1 MTPRRIRVQPGFR
14 DIADAYARAHRDNY
28 LAAAHRI
35 DPGPEPTDAQI
46 HARVAFAI
54 LSANTTFDRATK
66 ALGYAA
72 SVGYRCEPFVLGAY
86 GMVPARGDYL
96 AAMVARNAREF
107 LRREGPDAESW
118 TSYRERLAKETPG
131 LARTK
136 ASFVACLLYP
146 MESTVVCLDTHMQ
159 AILWGAT
166 SFVKVGRAQY
176 ERGEQWVREW
186 ATAWDVPMFLAQWLL
201 WDCQRTGA
209 PQSHDIF
216 PGQHKGG

>member
-14 DIADAYARAHRDNY
+14 DTADAYGRAHRDTY
-28 LAAAHRI
+28 LAAARRI
-35 DPGPEPTDAQI
+35 DPGADPTDAQI

-54 LSANTTFDRATK
+54 LSANTTFDRTVT

-72 SVGYRCEPFVLGAY
+72 SVDYRCEPFVLGAY
-86 GMVPARGDYL
+86 GMVPAKVDYL

-107 LRREGPDAESW
+107 LRVQGDDWRA
-118 TSYRERLAKETPG
+118 YRERLALETPG
-131 LARTK
+131 LARAK
-136 ASFVACLLYP
+136 ASFVACLLAP
-146 MESTVVCLDTHMQ
+146 MHSDVACLDTHMQ
-159 AILWGAT
+159 AILWGVT

-176 ERGEQWVREW
+176 ERGEQWIRER
-186 ATAWDVPMFLAQWLL
+186 ATAWDVPMFIAQWLL